1 MAKRVKYNPLRV
13 DVIFEDERR
22 ATWKKVGSNL
32 AVKGI
37 EYTYL
42 VKDRNFDRLNAWK
55 FVVRDPNSYKN
66 DIIVQPISAPNKKVW
81 AGIDRRAIVLV
92 KATKRNHSDKVYCK
106 VNLADP
112 TATRTKIGTSRG
124 ERNLLPRW
132 FDYFRR
138 DMRLKGTV
146 AKTYGTDSKAQVVL
160 FNPDDH
166 ERMIRLFFA
175 LKVWVLQEGFLIED

>member
-1 MAKRVKYNPLRV
+1 MGWRAKYNPRLV
-13 DVIFEDERR
+13 DVIFENERR
-22 ATWKKVGSNL
+22 ATWEKVGSNL

-55 FVVRDPNSYKN
+55 FLVRHPNSNKN
-66 DIIVQPISAPNKKVW
+66 DIAIQPISVPNKKVW
-81 AGIDRRAIVLV
+81 AGIDRRSIVLI
-92 KATKRNHSDKVYCK
+92 KATKRDHSDKVYCK

-112 TATRTKIGTSRG
+112 TAIRTKIGTSRG
-124 ERNLLPRW
+124 ERDLLPRW

-160 FNPDDH
+160 INPDNH
-166 ERMIRLFFA
+166 EKMIRLFFA
-175 LKVWVLQEGFLIED
+175 LKIWVLEEGFLIEG